1 MSNHDI
7 AVASTYHQ
15 ETKHSYE
22 SVYRDHHFLDWEN
35 HPRPYKTYCKLEPLP
50 LPQSLPTS
58 SAPALRALSRAV
70 GTATA
75 VPLPTRADLAYV
87 LFYAAGVTRRRLLPG
102 YGDMLFRAAACT
114 GALYHIDLYVATT
127 DLPDLPAG
135 LYHFCPVDF
144 ALRCLRQGDY
154 RPVLAQASGYHAALQ
169 AAPIICIGTD
179 TFWRNAWKYR
189 ARAYR
194 HTFWDSG
201 TILANLLAAANA
213 LGIRAA
219 LVTGFA
225 DTPVNTLLDVDAER
239 EVTVFLVGLGH
250 DTPVPVAAPPVVPLR
265 LETVPLSPQECDYP
279 AIRVMH
285 LASSLRDVQ
294 DVQVWRAEAP
304 LLVVPAAVQQT
315 FPLAP
320 DVIDKHRHDQTSF
333 EAAVR
338 RRGSTRKFA
347 RQALSFAQLSTV
359 VDTATQD
366 IPADFVAHP
375 GTHLNDIYL
384 LVHAVTDLPAGAY
397 VLRQQEKSLELLQ
410 AGDFRQQA
418 GQLALGQDLAADA
431 SVNVYFLCDLTLIL
445 EHFGNRG
452 YRAAQL
458 EAGLLGGRMYLA
470 AYAQG
475 FGATGLTFFDDD
487 VIDVFSPHAAG
498 KSVMFLLAMGVAAK
512 RRWP

>member
-7 AVASTYHQ
+7 AVAHTYHQ

-22 SVYRDHHFLDWEN
+22 SVYHDHHFLDWEN
-35 HPRPYKTYCKLEPLP
+35 QPRPYKTYCNLEPLP
-50 LPQSLPTS
+50 LSQPLPTS
-58 SAPALRALSRAV
+58 STPVFQALSRAV
-70 GTATA
+70 GTAA
-75 VPLPTRADLAYV
+75 AASLLTRADLAYM

-102 YGDMLFRAAACT
+102 HGDMLFRAAACT

-154 RPVLAQASGYHAALQ
+154 RPVLMQASGYYAALQ

-213 LGIRAA
+213 LGVRAA

-239 EVTVFLVGLGH
+239 EVAVFLVGLGH
-250 DTPVPVAAPPVVPLR
+250 DTPVPVTAPPIEPLR

-279 AIRVMH
+279 AMRVIH
-285 LASSLRDVQ
+285 HASSLSDAQ
-294 DVQVWRAEAP
+294 EAQAWRAEAP
-304 LLVVPAAVQQT
+304 ALVVPAATQQT
-315 FPLAP
+315 FSLAP
-320 DVIDKHRHDQTSF
+320 DMAEPHNQIPF
-333 EAAVR
+333 EAVVR

-359 VDTATQD
+359 LDSATQD
-366 IPADFVAHP
+366 IPADFVATP

-397 VLRQQEKSLELLQ
+397 VFRHQEQSLELLH

-418 GQLALGQDLAADA
+418 GLLALGQDLAADA
-431 SVNVYFLCDLTLIL
+431 SVNIYFLCDLTLIL

-452 YRAAQL
+452 YRVAQL

-487 VIDVFSPHAAG
+487 VIDVLSPHAAG